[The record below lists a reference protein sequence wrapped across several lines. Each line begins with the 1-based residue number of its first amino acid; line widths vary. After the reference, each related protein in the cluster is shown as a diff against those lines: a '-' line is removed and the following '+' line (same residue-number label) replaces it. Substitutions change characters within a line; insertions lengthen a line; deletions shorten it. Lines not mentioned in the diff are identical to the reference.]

1 MANGASERRFEA
13 GLRAGA
19 NVYLVKPDTEQ
30 LITTVR
36 RLLLEAAA

>member
-19 NVYLVKPDTEQ
+19 NVYLVKRDTGQ
-30 LITTVR
+30 LVTTV